1 VKNGRFFIS
10 TEMLRPFQTEGEQ
23 RFLKNV
29 LHKLHLGEGNEKGT
43 YTQWR
48 RHSESNM
55 EGQGLEE
62 ETEKT
67 DCLRK

>member
-1 VKNGRFFIS
+1 
-10 TEMLRPFQTEGEQ
+10 MLRPFQTEGEQ
-23 RFLKNV
+23 RFLTNV
-29 LHKLHLGEGNEKGT
+29 LHRLHLGEGNEKGT

-62 ETEKT
+62 EVETEKT
-67 DCLRK
+67 DRCRKWRWTIMK